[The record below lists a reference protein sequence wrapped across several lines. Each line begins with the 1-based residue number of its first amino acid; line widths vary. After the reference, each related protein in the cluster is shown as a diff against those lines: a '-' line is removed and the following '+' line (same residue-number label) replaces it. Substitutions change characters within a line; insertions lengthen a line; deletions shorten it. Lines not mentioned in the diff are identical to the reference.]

1 MLRILPVTLVAVLM
15 VLPLKLGT
23 LLEGLPAIAQ
33 QFDREFGNHD
43 RPWADDLLAPEDEDT
58 GTPAAGSETASV
70 MPAPADVRNAA
81 PLAACE
87 NPMLLA
93 AVAEQKDELTMR
105 GRRLADAEAV
115 LAATEARV
123 GAQVSRLSEIKSE
136 IESLMTQRS
145 ALQQEDIRRMVA
157 IYEAMKPKD
166 AARIFNDLETGIVV
180 DVLDRMP
187 ERRSAPI
194 LAELVDE
201 KAREVTR
208 TILQRRNLPGDRPAA
223 ASSYP
228 RAARAGSPLEPI
240 PYP

>member
-1 MLRILPVTLVAVLM
+1 D
-15 VLPLKLGT
+15 
-23 LLEGLPAIAQ
+23 Q
-33 QFDREFGNHD
+33 
-43 RPWADDLLAPEDEDT
+43 T
-58 GTPAAGSETASV
+58 GIETAS
-70 MPAPADVRNAA
+70 APAVRIDMTDAA

-87 NPMLLA
+87 DPMLLA

-166 AARIFNDLETGIVV
+166 AARIFNDLETDIII

-194 LAELVDE
+194 IADLADE

-208 TILQRRNLPGDRPAA
+208 TILQRRNLPGDRPATA
-223 ASSYP
+223 PSYP
-228 RAARAGSPLEPI
+228 RAAQAVVP
-240 PYP
+240 